1 MGALRV
7 VVRIG
12 ILWVA
17 SLLVSFAGM
26 VVAHRIV
33 MATDR
38 RQAAPAMR
46 ETPSTVWVGDESARR
61 RAPSFRF

>member
-12 ILWVA
+12 ILWVV
-17 SLLVSFAGM
+17 SLLVSFTGM

-33 MATDR
+33 IATER
-38 RQAAPAMR
+38 HEAAPAMR
-46 ETPSTVWVGDESARR
+46 ETASTVWVGDEPAGR
-61 RAPSFRF
+61 RAPATQF